1 MAKRFI
7 DTELFDDPWFMDLSK
22 DAKIL
27 WIYLITKCNHAGLID
42 VNEKLCKF
50 QTGLKNIQTVYKE
63 LGNRLV
69 TVKEQLIF
77 IPKFIEFQYPN
88 FPQSKVRQQASAI
101 ELLKKYNLFDEKN
114 LIVNKELSN
123 SYEDEHDTVIDNVHE
138 NIDFELFW
146 NLYDKKVGKKEKV
159 KNKWDKLTIDVQEK
173 ILDYLPIYIK
183 SQPDKKFRKNPETFF
198 NNESWN
204 DEIISETSG
213 IDKDILK
220 EYYTKEYK
228 GADDKTIKEYYSKF
242 CNCIFN
248 ETKAWGDKPFFLTK
262 IDKPLSYREFKII
275 YNTLKFSDSTYAD
288 WECIMDKIIESKDY
302 YKNKKSVN
310 EIFKKAIWDKLK
322 IKVK

>member
-50 QTGLKNIQTVYKE
+50 QTGLKSIQTVYKE

-114 LIVNKELSN
+114 LTVNKELSN
-123 SYEDEHDTVIDNVHE
+123 SYEDEHDIVIDNE
-138 NIDFELFW
+138 PEYKDTGFNIFW
-146 NLYDKKVGKKEKV
+146 EQYHTITKKNKTDKDAALKYWKKLSEKDKQKAADNIQDYYNSLNDKKYCKKARTYLDD
-159 KNKWDKLTIDVQEK
+159 KN
-173 ILDYLPIYIK
+173 
-183 SQPDKKFRKNPETFF
+183 F
-198 NNESWN
+198 N
-204 DEIISETSG
+204 DEFGNVKPKKKPTPYPKESPERERMIGYPEGSKQYKEG
-213 IDKDILK
+213 LK
-220 EYYTKEYK
+220 
-228 GADDKTIKEYYSKF
+228 
-242 CNCIFN
+242 
-248 ETKAWGDKPFFLTK
+248 
-262 IDKPLSYREFKII
+262 
-275 YNTLKFSDSTYAD
+275 
-288 WECIMDKIIESKDY
+288 
-302 YKNKKSVN
+302 
-310 EIFKKAIWDKLK
+310 
-322 IKVK
+322 